1 MDVSLLKTQ
10 VTENIANSMITY
22 MEEWGG
28 VDYTKEDVAKCEA
41 ILHRYLD
48 ALAAFE
54 TPTDELIMA
63 EVETVVLALNEL
75 NEAVGYTMIETG
87 EREAICEIIQS
98 AAETCG
104 LQDIPDD
111 VTEEWR
117 EW

>member
-1 MDVSLLKTQ
+1 MDVSQFKTQ
-10 VTENIANSMITY
+10 VTETVANSMIAY

-41 ILHRYLD
+41 VLHRFLD
-48 ALAAFE
+48 ALAAFAA
-54 TPTDELIMA
+54 PTDELIMA
-63 EVETVVLALNEL
+63 EVETVVLAINEL
-75 NEAVGYTMIETG
+75 NEAAGYTMIETG

-98 AAETCG
+98 AAEACG
-104 LQDIPDD
+104 LQDVPDD